1 MDPLI
6 GAALI
11 GGVGQLLANEQ
22 TAASAARQMAFQER
36 MSSTAYQ
43 RAMQDMREAGLNP
56 ILAAKVGG
64 ASSPAGAMSQ
74 YGNIGQAAT
83 QAYSQASAGRLAQE
97 QAKKPAI
104 EINKM
109 EEEMSNLRTERARIA
124 WLVNKTYYEAD
135 NARKTGRLIGY
146 EANRAEELW
155 KIATEELKLIR
166 GDVKA
171 MQELSNIG
179 RYSKELK
186 PIADFFL
193 NLIGGGAAGYL
204 IKKGMSKGAPQ
215 RLQRGIYRTPAVT
228 GRP

>member
-11 GGVGQLLANEQ
+11 GGAGRLLANEQ
-22 TAASAARQMAFQER
+22 TAASAARQMQFQER

-74 YGNIGQAAT
+74 YGNVGEAAT

-97 QAKKPAI
+97 QARKIDPEIEKIQTEIGNLKTDRERIIKLTNKLFYDANLARVGAI
-104 EINKM
+104 KYGWQR
-109 EEEMSNLRTERARIA
+109 NLIERQ
-124 WLVNKTYYEAD
+124 WD
-135 NARKTGRLIGY
+135 
-146 EANRAEELW
+146 
-155 KIATEELKLIR
+155 IATQELKLIK

-171 MQELSNIG
+171 MEELQNIG

-186 PIADFFL
+186 PIVDFL
-193 NLIGGGAAGYL
+193 VNLIGGGAAGYL
-204 IKKGMSKGAPQ
+204 IQKGFSKGAA
-215 RLQRGIYRTPAVT
+215 RTMQRGIYRTPAVT